1 MLEVL
6 ERVNREIGTIVA
18 IITHNA
24 AIDGMADRV
33 VRVSSGAIA
42 QIQRNVKWISPSELS
57 W

>member
-1 MLEVL
+1 VL

-24 AIDGMADRV
+24 AISGMGDRV

-42 QIQRNVKWISPSELS
+42 EIQRNAKRISPSELA